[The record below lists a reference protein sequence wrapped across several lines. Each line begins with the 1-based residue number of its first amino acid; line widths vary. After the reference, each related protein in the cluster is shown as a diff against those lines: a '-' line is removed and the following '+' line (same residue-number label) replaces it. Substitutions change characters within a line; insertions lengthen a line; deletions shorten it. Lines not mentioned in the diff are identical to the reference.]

1 MQQLILLISSY
12 LIGSIPFGFI
22 VVYLV
27 KRVDIRTLGS
37 GNIGATNV
45 VRALG
50 KPWGIAVFILD
61 FLKGF
66 VCPLI
71 VVLFVSSPNVLLLIF
86 AALLAVFGHNWSC
99 FLKFK
104 GGKGVATSI
113 GAICGLAVKFP
124 VLFQVLAISIIVW
137 AIVFFRSKLVSL
149 ASLISAFSF
158 LIFSIIFCFTI
169 GLPWEFTALSLLL
182 FGSMVLR
189 HKKNIKNILAKK
201 ELHF

>member
-1 MQQLILLISSY
+1 M
-12 LIGSIPFGFI
+12 GSIPFGF
-22 VVYLV
+22 VAVYLV

-45 VRALG
+45 TRVLG

-66 VCPLI
+66 ICPLI
-71 VVLFVSSPNVLLLIF
+71 VTRLVDDPKILLFIF
-86 AALLAVFGHNWSC
+86 AALLAVSGHNWTC

-124 VLFQVLAISIIVW
+124 VLIPVLVISIIVW
-137 AIVFFRSKLVSL
+137 IVVFFVSKVVSL
-149 ASLISAFSF
+149 ASLASAFSF
-158 LIFSIIFCFTI
+158 LIFSIIFYLTI
-169 GLPWEFTALSLLL
+169 GLPWEFLILSVLL
-182 FGSMVLR
+182 FLSIVLR
-189 HKKNIKNILAKK
+189 HRKNIKNILAKK